1 MHLFYLQQD
10 SPAPSHTPQV
20 PNCSLAYE
28 AKEPYLRLYSP
39 LYSITHEGLENKGNE
54 TAES

>member
-28 AKEPYLRLYSP
+28 TKEPYLRLYSP
-39 LYSITHEGLENKGNE
+39 LYSITQEGLENKGNE